1 MDKHFLR
8 WYISELIQKE
18 KDIVINKDEDVICLD
33 VKGSIVYLYIKSLT
47 YAGNPYPTNTTR
59 AQLPRRDEFE
69 KIRTSKC
76 IFLFLGYDEKNEVF
90 ACWDPELVKSRLN
103 YREYVSFF
111 SRLSQQ
117 ESVKRGVIKSA
128 TLTNGLKYVLFNI
141 NDLTFFLLHIKDYFL
156 NLDLLEINNI
166 HKQMIHEIKNDIKV
180 KQDVL
185 HKISDD
191 SRVKSFLD
199 KLLLEE
205 DDSSMLTIVS
215 NCMNEFCGFYH
226 KMTLKDWYRIINNYI
241 KSIKKNTLMNKSDVI
256 DKDETKSTNTK
267 YQEKRTECIDNEA
280 DPNYDDLEIEYVYL
294 DKKGDV
300 VSTSTIP
307 PENKKQNANT
317 LDNRRGKSWTEE
329 EEKQIRLFFEQGI
342 SIREIA
348 EKLGRT
354 EVAIKSRLGKLGLIE
369 YIYGQEEE
377 TSKDNQDEEVKEET
391 LTPLVNPKS
400 SEIII
405 DVKKLMSVFDKKIT
419 SYKYFWFMA
428 IISLLKERNEPS
440 LLYEKILVRMAA
452 IAWPIVLDYGI
463 ELGDKDM
470 MNKYLNEIQRKTYII
485 KAASSRI
492 VESSLSR
499 YYGTMGIK
507 DILRPLLNNV
517 PYRFLSPWVK
527 FTNNEEVKEKSKL
540 DSFDG
545 LYALYPD
552 RIILKAEWWDY
563 IEQHYDELR
572 DFAFRSFLD
581 YAKQYNNDLKLLKL
595 MSKGKF

>member
-128 TLTNGLKYVLFNI
+128 TLTNGLKYVLFNL

-185 HKISDD
+185 HKRRDD

-199 KLLLEE
+199 KFLLEE

-241 KSIKKNTLMNKSDVI
+241 KSIKI
-256 DKDETKSTNTK
+256 
-267 YQEKRTECIDNEA
+267 
-280 DPNYDDLEIEYVYL
+280 
-294 DKKGDV
+294 
-300 VSTSTIP
+300 
-307 PENKKQNANT
+307 
-317 LDNRRGKSWTEE
+317 
-329 EEKQIRLFFEQGI
+329 
-342 SIREIA
+342 
-348 EKLGRT
+348 
-354 EVAIKSRLGKLGLIE
+354 
-369 YIYGQEEE
+369 
-377 TSKDNQDEEVKEET
+377 
-391 LTPLVNPKS
+391 
-400 SEIII
+400 
-405 DVKKLMSVFDKKIT
+405 
-419 SYKYFWFMA
+419 
-428 IISLLKERNEPS
+428 
-440 LLYEKILVRMAA
+440 
-452 IAWPIVLDYGI
+452 
-463 ELGDKDM
+463 
-470 MNKYLNEIQRKTYII
+470 
-485 KAASSRI
+485 
-492 VESSLSR
+492 
-499 YYGTMGIK
+499 
-507 DILRPLLNNV
+507 
-517 PYRFLSPWVK
+517 
-527 FTNNEEVKEKSKL
+527 
-540 DSFDG
+540 
-545 LYALYPD
+545 
-552 RIILKAEWWDY
+552 
-563 IEQHYDELR
+563 
-572 DFAFRSFLD
+572 
-581 YAKQYNNDLKLLKL
+581 
-595 MSKGKF
+595 